1 MAAMSKAADLTGKFA
16 TAAAMVRHLLADPML
31 PDELLP
37 DGWPGDRLR
46 ASYNEFAAE
55 LSARRDRTELME
67 AT

>member
-1 MAAMSKAADLTGKFA
+1 
-16 TAAAMVRHLLADPML
+16 MVRHLLTDPVL

-37 DGWPGDRLR
+37 EDWPGDRLR

-55 LSARRDRTELME
+55 LAARRDHTELME